1 MSKYYDEKAKERT
14 MKYMKEKRD
23 RIVVGVAKGDKEK
36 YKSHAESKGKS
47 LNALIVELLEADMN
61 ATQSDSNEEE
71 PTEQ

>member
-1 MSKYYDEKAKERT
+1 MSKYYDDKAKERT

-23 RIVVGVAKGDKEK
+23 RIVVGVAKGDKER

-61 ATQSDSNEEE
+61 ANPEE
-71 PTEQ
+71 PTEQG

>member
-1 MSKYYDEKAKERT
+1 MSKYYDDKAKERT

-23 RIVVGVAKGDKEK
+23 RIVVGVAKGDKER

-61 ATQSDSNEEE
+61 ANQSNSS
-71 PTEQ
+71 EQ

>member
-36 YKSHAESKGKS
+36 YKNHAESKGKS
-47 LNALIVELLEADMN
+47 LNALIVELLDKDMN
-61 ATQSDSNEEE
+61 AGQAE
-71 PTEQ
+71 PTDQ